1 MPVKLELF
9 ECVVTSRTRWHFV
22 RVETADGAVGFGEC
36 SDAGSPREIEMLVE
50 DVLRPF
56 TEVLAHDREPD
67 VIAAAARR
75 AARGS
80 HLARRTVVG
89 GVEQAICDAAARRRG
104 LPLCK
109 WLGGDSEQLVP
120 LYANINRTVGGRAP
134 HELAEAGLRAIADGF
149 TAVKCAPFD
158 SAIAGMSPQQ
168 TGIARVAALRAAVGE
183 GIDLMVDCHERVLPA
198 DLVPLLP
205 AMAALDVSWLEEA
218 VPASD
223 LAGLKAVREASSMR
237 IAGGEFAADPAEL
250 MPAVERRLLDIVMPD
265 VKHAGGLLRA
275 ASLAAAVGA
284 VDISP
289 HNPSGPIA
297 TAASAH
303 LFAAAPRAT
312 VLEFAHGEVDWRA
325 DLVFGNETVRS
336 GHLVVAPGPGL
347 GIELDTTN
355 SRLRHVRT
363 ITL

>member
-1 MPVKLELF
+1 MPIKLDLF

-36 SDAGSPREIEMLVE
+36 SDAGLSGEIEVLVSE
-50 DVLRPF
+50 VVHPF
-56 TEVLAHDREPD
+56 TEVLENDSELDA
-67 VIAAAARR
+67 IAVAARR
-75 AARGS
+75 AAHGGD
-80 HLARRTVVG
+80 LAHRTVVG
-89 GVEQAICDAAARRRG
+89 GVEQAVCDIAARRRG

-120 LYANINRTVGGRAP
+120 LYANINRTVGDRGP
-134 HELAEAGLRAIADGF
+134 HELAEAGVRAVADGF

-158 SAIAGMSPQQ
+158 SAIAGMSTQQ
-168 TGIARVAALRAAVGE
+168 TGIARIAALRAAVGE

-205 AMAALDVSWLEEA
+205 ALAALDVSWLEEA

-237 IAGGEFAADPAEL
+237 IAGGEFAADAAEL
-250 MPAVERRLLDIVMPD
+250 LPAVERRLLDIVMPD

-275 ASLAAAVGA
+275 ASLAAAFDA
-284 VDISP
+284 VEISP

-312 VLEFAHGEVDWRA
+312 VLEFAYGEVDWRA
-325 DLVFGNETVRS
+325 DLVFGNEKVRA
-336 GHLVVAPGPGL
+336 GHLVLAPGPGL
-347 GIELDTTN
+347 GVELDTTN
-355 SRLRHVRT
+355 SRLRHMQT